1 MHRIV
6 AVCVCLVLFVL
17 WFAGCQEENAYTPTG
32 EFYMKTSPSRGYGG
46 VAEVISLEA
55 EHKTYEGTGDI
66 TLAMT
71 VGLGHLPSKGSH
83 SNDKQETFYV
93 LYKIIAS
100 PWQADKESAWEK
112 KVEYTDSWY
121 DSKYDSTEQVNRPF
135 LIFPHYGEFY
145 PLYKENVDIVFPV
158 MHGKNGEDGTI
169 QGLLDMADI
178 PYVGCTTM
186 ASSLTMDKEKTK
198 QVLEAAGIPVV
209 PYICMKRCDLNDSH
223 RYDEIFQR
231 CIDDLG
237 FPLFIKPCC
246 AGSSNG
252 ANKAKTPKELSFYL
266 MEAFSWDDKVLIEKA
281 INAREV
287 ECSVTGNS
295 TTANPNNADEVVKA
309 YIPGE
314 IVPTHTFYD
323 FDAKYNDPNGAAL
336 RIPADLSTDLIET
349 IRSTAVKT
357 FKTLDCSGLSR
368 VDFFIDKDTNAIYLN
383 EVNTLPGFTPISMFP
398 KMCEKAGLEFEKL
411 TELLINEALL
421 RFESK
426 SQLITA
432 R

>member
-1 MHRIV
+1 
-6 AVCVCLVLFVL
+6 
-17 WFAGCQEENAYTPTG
+17 
-32 EFYMKTSPSRGYGG
+32 MKIALIYGG
-46 VAEVISLEA
+46 RSGEHEISLVSAAAIARGLAKNNDVVLIGITPKGKWFLQDKA
-55 EHKTYEGTGDI
+55 ELNRI
-66 TLAMT
+66 TSDTKASFKIT
-71 VGLGHLPSKGSH
+71 EDQAKAIYVVPGAGRNCFRTPS
-83 SNDKQETFYV
+83 
-93 LYKIIAS
+93 
-100 PWQADKESAWEK
+100 
-112 KVEYTDSWY
+112 
-121 DSKYDSTEQVNRPF
+121 EQLEIDV
-135 LIFPHYGEFY
+135 
-145 PLYKENVDIVFPV
+145 VFPAL
-158 MHGKNGEDGTI
+158 HGTYGEDGTI

-411 TELLINEALL
+411 TELLVNEALL